1 MTIARA
7 MEPID
12 VIEHPALANQV
23 EGPAAAQDAAAL
35 EIAGAAQGLEQ
46 HRAQVHL
53 PVQDAELAKTLDML
67 LPPDWQGQAGPGT
80 SNVLEHCEA
89 HPQYMDDCAACCRF
103 VQSLGSYAVPVL
115 SRTPFGGCT
124 QNGWQT
130 LPANQLPVQA
140 LLALAGTEES
150 LTPGYGFTL
159 PSTMSTAPTLPSPAD
174 TVGST
179 DRLVT

>member
-12 VIEHPALANQV
+12 FIESPALADQV
-23 EGPAAAQDAAAL
+23 ECPDAAQDAAAL
-35 EIAGAAQGLEQ
+35 ETAGAAQALEQ

-53 PVQDAELAKTLDML
+53 PVQDTELAKTLDIL

-89 HPQYMDDCAACCRF
+89 HPQYMDDCVACHRF
-103 VQSLGSYAVPVL
+103 VQSLGSYAVPVFGL
-115 SRTPFGGCT
+115 TPFGHCKHD
-124 QNGWQT
+124 GWQI

-140 LLALAGTEES
+140 LMSAAGTEES
-150 LTPGYGFTL
+150 LTPSYGFTL

-174 TVGST
+174 TLDSA
-179 DRLVT
+179 DRLVR